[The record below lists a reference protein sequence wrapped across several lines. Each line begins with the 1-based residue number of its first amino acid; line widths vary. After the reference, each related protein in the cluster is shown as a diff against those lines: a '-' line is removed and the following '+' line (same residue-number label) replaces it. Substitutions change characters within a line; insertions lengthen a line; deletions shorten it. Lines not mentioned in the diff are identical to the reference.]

1 MHRGLATNESIESLS
16 MVKPWCW
23 ISLVVL
29 ATVSLASACG
39 SSDGPDNVSV
49 ADTVDPVEHGERIFA
64 TYCASCPGETGE
76 GQPHWNV
83 PNSDGTLPPPP
94 LNGSGHTW
102 HHGDGTLYK
111 QVKLG
116 GGYLDLP
123 GFKSGMPAFGDQLSH
138 QEIVDVL
145 EYVKSLWGDQTIRGV
160 SIREAQAEVSKNDPF
175 PVEPIDD

>member
-1 MHRGLATNESIESLS
+1 MTKR
-16 MVKPWCW
+16 WCW
-23 ISLVVL
+23 ISVVALASVALV
-29 ATVSLASACG
+29 SACG
-39 SSDGPDNVSV
+39 SNDDSDINPSV
-49 ADTVDPVEHGERIFA
+49 NSADPVERGERIYV
-64 TYCASCPGETGE
+64 TYCAVCHGESGE

-83 PNSDGTLPPPP
+83 PKSDGTLPPPP

-111 QVKLG
+111 QIELG

-138 QEIVDVL
+138 QEIIDVL
-145 EYVKSLWGDQTIRGV
+145 AYVKSLWGDQDIRGM

-175 PVEPIDD
+175 PLAQIDD

>member
-1 MHRGLATNESIESLS
+1 MTKR
-16 MVKPWCW
+16 WCW
-23 ISLVVL
+23 ISVVAL
-29 ATVSLASACG
+29 ASVAFVSACG
-39 SSDGPDNVSV
+39 SNDDSDINPGVNS
-49 ADTVDPVEHGERIFA
+49 ADPVERGGRIYV
-64 TYCASCPGETGE
+64 TYCAVCHGESGE

-83 PNSDGTLPPPP
+83 PKSDGTLPPPP

-111 QVKLG
+111 QIELG

-138 QEIVDVL
+138 QEIIDVL
-145 EYVKSLWGDQTIRGV
+145 AYVKNLWGDQDIRGM

-175 PVEPIDD
+175 PVAQFDD